1 MMAIMLGNHGD
12 DHGSCDILDD
22 ARALMVMMLVMMAN
36 VNDDSDDAADVFCR
50 WHGVRLFMMMMM
62 MMMARVMVVTATGM
76 LATMSTMMVRLPL
89 LTIRKTRMRPQ
100 ALGTMLLLLLLPL
113 SLLLLGSAPVVMI
126 AMRTRW

>member
-1 MMAIMLGNHGD
+1 
-12 DHGSCDILDD
+12 
-22 ARALMVMMLVMMAN
+22 
-36 VNDDSDDAADVFCR
+36 
-50 WHGVRLFMMMMM
+50 MM